1 MFITGTSNGFYKSG
15 KSRKL
20 HHESAYGDIIVVD
33 TVIDGNDVKIKD
45 IDILS
50 DEDRAE
56 PGSKSRSNIPQDIYS
71 KMKPEDPDK
80 YLKEDTEKAKEYF
93 NSLK

>member
-1 MFITGTSNGFYKSG
+1 MGFTKAERV
-15 KSRKL
+15 RKL

-56 PGSKSRSNIPQDIYS
+56 PGSKSRLKIPQDIYS